1 LDQLN
6 APRAET
12 QMASFYYPRLWHTLG
27 WLLVVLVVFFSLTP
41 KAPLVLDA
49 PGSDKVHHFLAYLV
63 MMLWFSQLH
72 REPRRQ
78 FWIGVGLVALGA
90 GLELVQGLLVYRSAD
105 VLDGLANGCGV
116 FAGRFL
122 VETRLGSSLA
132 FLDGQLL
139 RLTRVR

>member
-1 LDQLN
+1 
-6 APRAET
+6 
-12 QMASFYYPRLWHTLG
+12 MASFSYSRLWHALG
-27 WLLVVLVVFFSLTP
+27 WLLVLLVVFLSLTP
-41 KAPLVLDA
+41 KLPLAVEV
-49 PGSDKVHHFLAYLV
+49 PGSDKAHHFLAYLV
-63 MMLWFSQLH
+63 LMLWFSQLQ

-78 FWIGVGLVALGA
+78 FWIGVGLVVLGV

-122 VETRLGSSLA
+122 VETRLGNSLA

-139 RLTRVR
+139 RLARRR